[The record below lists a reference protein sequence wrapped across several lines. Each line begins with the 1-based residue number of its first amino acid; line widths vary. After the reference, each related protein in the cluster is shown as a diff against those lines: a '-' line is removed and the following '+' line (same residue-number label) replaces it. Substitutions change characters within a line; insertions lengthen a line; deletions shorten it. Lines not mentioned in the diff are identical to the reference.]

1 MTLSE
6 MSLSYRDSAEVL
18 RLRLIELRL
27 ARRQCRTRKQ
37 IRALDARIRALSPLL
52 RQCRELAALTQ
63 HYYERSC
70 PRNERY
76 CV

>member
-6 MSLSYRDSAEVL
+6 MSLSYRDSAEVM

-27 ARRQCRTRKQ
+27 ARGQCRTRKQ

-52 RQCRELAALTQ
+52 R
-63 HYYERSC
+63 
-70 PRNERY
+70 
-76 CV
+76 

>member
-37 IRALDARIRALSPLL
+37 IQALDARIRALSPLL
-52 RQCRELAALTQ
+52 RQCRELAELTGN
-63 HYYERSC
+63 YYERSYC
-70 PRNERY
+70 RNEKYR
-76 CV
+76 V